1 MSVFDCFTQDW
12 QEGDY
17 LMAEPVSIDLTT
29 DDGFSALERHA
40 HETVYHLYGTQNGA
54 WQTSGWQSL
63 DGRTLDEIA
72 DALAVDFMQ
81 ESVSLPRGAF
91 ADPAQAGREMAIIK
105 RVYRYV
111 ARAALRH
118 LALIGLDYDG
128 APFPSGHTTGPRQP
142 SQQHRQRLQNHSQQ
156 K

>member
-1 MSVFDCFTQDW
+1 MYDILDEVANGW
-12 QEGDY
+12 EEGDY
-17 LMAEPVSIDLTT
+17 MEPVSIDLTT
-29 DDGFSALERHA
+29 DDGFYALERHA

-63 DGRTLDEIA
+63 AGRTLDEIA
-72 DALAVDFMQ
+72 DALASDFMQ

-111 ARAALRH
+111 VRNALRYH
-118 LALIGLDYDG
+118 AQRALDSDD

-142 SQQHRQRLQNHSQQ
+142 SQRQQRAH